1 MPFAKSLT
9 ASALALLLFTVGCA
23 PNTQQQG
30 MTGTRNMGPDGDR
43 TGLHASLYKN
53 SAPGNNVR
61 SSAGPDTGVG
71 YASLSADTLR
81 PFGAGDGTRVYV
93 DRNVLAQAAAKVALS
108 VPGVRHAT
116 VAVTDR
122 HVMVGVTLNTPR
134 PSEALNQ
141 VKKGVQSITP
151 RYYRVSVTTDEAAV
165 QRDADRSTSAGRTPA
180 NLLPGRNVDRP

>member
-1 MPFAKSLT
+1 MPFTRSLAT
-9 ASALALLLFTVGCA
+9 SALALLLFTVGCA
-23 PNTQQQG
+23 PTNQQQG
-30 MTGTRNMGPDGDR
+30 MTGTRNIGPEGDC
-43 TGLHASLYKN
+43 TGLYASLYKN
-53 SAPGNNVR
+53 SATGNPVR
-61 SSAGPDTGVG
+61 SSASPDTSIG
-71 YASLSADTLR
+71 YASLSANALR
-81 PFGAGDGTRVYV
+81 PFGTGDGTRVYV

-116 VAVTDR
+116 VTVTDR

-134 PSEALNQ
+134 PSETLNQ

-180 NLLPGRNVDRP
+180 NLMPGRNVDRP